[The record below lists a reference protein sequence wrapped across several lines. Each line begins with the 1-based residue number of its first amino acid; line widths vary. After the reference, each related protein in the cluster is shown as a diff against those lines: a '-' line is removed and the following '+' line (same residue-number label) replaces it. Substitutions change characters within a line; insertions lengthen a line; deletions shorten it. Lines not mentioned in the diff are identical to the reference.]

1 MIQWGIELSLHKLPV
16 PPLATNPHLQVPPE
30 KGCTLSTPSH
40 TELIVELHV
49 VDELGSH
56 MHFVPSL
63 QTGFSSVHPVC
74 GSEVEVAQTAQV
86 PSAWHLSFESEQ
98 VP

>member
-30 KGCTLSTPSH
+30 KGSSLLTPSH
-40 TELIVELHV
+40 IELVVELHSL
-49 VDELGSH
+49 DELVSQ
-56 MHFVPSL
+56 MHSVPVL
-63 QTGFSSVHPVC
+63 QTGFSSVQPVC
-74 GSEVEVAQTAQV
+74 GSEVEIAQTAQV
-86 PSAWHLSFESEQ
+86 PSAWHFLFESEQ